1 MFAALSKQVREDF
14 AQIIRLNR
22 QITGFRVPDRRVFAD
37 QFRYLSVKKVDDPD
51 GEAGV
56 HLGRLRQWQAAA
68 DTAAQAYQRRL
79 LGQFVPAAS
88 FGAMCANGWKVLRN
102 TRRPPRPGVLF
113 GFVALVP
120 LAVLLFEA
128 YAHLWR
134 SLWVIGAYLVL
145 FAVSIAYYHLRVR
158 RREWQN
164 RFQDYRALAEAM
176 RVQLFWALAATPAA
190 ASDNYLRKQSGELG
204 WIQFALRGPALWGAA
219 LALTLDRPQR
229 EIVTRGWIE
238 DQRDYFVGSGPDFKA
253 GKARLNEQAAERGKR
268 WARRFLFS
276 GLAFAVV
283 LAAVEAV
290 RATVIPVKSSRRPRA
305 YACGQ
310 PATA

>member
-145 FAVSIAYYHLRVR
+145 FAVSIAYYHLRVG

-190 ASDNYLRKQSGELG
+190 ADNYLRKQSGELG
-204 WIQFALRGPALWGAA
+204 WIQFALRGPALWGVA